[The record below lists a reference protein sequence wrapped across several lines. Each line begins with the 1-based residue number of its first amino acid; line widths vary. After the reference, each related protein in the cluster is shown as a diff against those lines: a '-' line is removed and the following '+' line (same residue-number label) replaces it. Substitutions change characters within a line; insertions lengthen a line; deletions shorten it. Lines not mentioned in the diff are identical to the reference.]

1 MGGWRQIGEGAN
13 RRPPPFLLP
22 LYRCFGGT
30 GSKLPYPSQSQFGTE
45 ISFVCALPFVE
56 AARLFLG
63 SMGNKTERAGPL
75 VLSIVLSG
83 PVIAM
88 CIYYLTTQT
97 YVLRVEQV
105 LNGISLGFC
114 GLQLL
119 FSLMA
124 LVSFQQALSYA

>member
-1 MGGWRQIGEGAN
+1 PPLA
-13 RRPPPFLLP
+13 PPPLRRRFD
-22 LYRCFGGT
+22 GT

-75 VLSIVLSG
+75 FLSIVLSG

-124 LVSFQQALSYA
+124 IVSFQQAVSYA

>member
-1 MGGWRQIGEGAN
+1 MQAFIQ
-13 RRPPPFLLP
+13 
-22 LYRCFGGT
+22 
-30 GSKLPYPSQSQFGTE
+30 K
-45 ISFVCALPFVE
+45 ISFVCALPFVD

-75 VLSIVLSG
+75 VLSIVLAG

-88 CIYYLTTQT
+88 CVYYLTTQT

-105 LNGISLGFC
+105 LNGVSLGFC

-124 LVSFQQALSYA
+124 IVTFQQAVSYA

>member
-1 MGGWRQIGEGAN
+1 M
-13 RRPPPFLLP
+13 
-22 LYRCFGGT
+22 
-30 GSKLPYPSQSQFGTE
+30 
-45 ISFVCALPFVE
+45 CALPFVE

-75 VLSIVLSG
+75 FLSIVLSG

-114 GLQLL
+114 GLLSAVISSCSGWILL
-119 FSLMA
+119 ITNTL
-124 LVSFQQALSYA
+124 QH